1 MPNRFRGSSAGSSI
15 TTKKYSSCGGVSVQ
29 WLPGAATA
37 EIKPLTGLRGVA
49 ALLVA
54 TYHFRWIAAGP
65 GYALFSRGYLW
76 VDVFFVLSG
85 FVMSMTY
92 GSVFSQRWSFAD
104 FRSFINRRLAR
115 IYPLYFVLTVMA
127 VPFFLAFP
135 YPGIDLRGSAF
146 AVMVVANLTLVAAW
160 HVCKN
165 LIFPAWSVSAEFA
178 AYLVFPFLVPF
189 LRDARRMVIL
199 AVGAV
204 TLLGLVAIFDQ
215 IDYREFASL
224 RDGFDGRTVQPVFR
238 CLGGFIL
245 GMICY
250 KLYATRSFAAVT
262 GSTAF
267 GLSTF
272 ALFAAGSIAGVP
284 DLVLYPLFPAMVLAV
299 AADKGIV
306 SRILSCRPVYYAGLL
321 SYSLY
326 MLHVGFLPVSR
337 VVHRVAFE
345 HFPPVVAQALTIV
358 VVYGSLGIAAAAAY
372 HIVEVPARR
381 WLRNAWPWGRPA
393 REFAAAPKRL

>member
-1 MPNRFRGSSAGSSI
+1 MQEWFSR
-15 TTKKYSSCGGVSVQ
+15 
-29 WLPGAATA
+29 PGTA

-54 TYHFRWIAAGP
+54 TYHFRWIDEGP

-92 GSVFSQRWSFAD
+92 GNVFSRRWSFAD

-115 IYPLYFVLTVMA
+115 IYPLYFVLTALA

-146 AVMVVANLTLVAAW
+146 VVMVVANLALVSAW
-160 HVCKN
+160 HICKN

-189 LRDARRMVIL
+189 LRDARRMAIL
-199 AVGAV
+199 AAGAV
-204 TLLGLVAIFDQ
+204 ILLGLVATFDQ
-215 IDYREFASL
+215 IDYREIASL

-245 GMICY
+245 GMICFR
-250 KLYATRSFAAVT
+250 LYAGRRVSAVA
-262 GSTAF
+262 GSTVF
-267 GLSTF
+267 GLMTF

-284 DLVLYPLFPAMVLAV
+284 DLVLYPLFPAMVVAV

-306 SRILSCRPVYYAGLL
+306 SRFLSSRPVYYAGLL

-337 VVHRVAFE
+337 AVHRVAFQ
-345 HFPPVVAQALTIV
+345 HFPPVVAQALTMV
-358 VVYGSLGIAAAAAY
+358 VVYGSLLVAAAVAY
-372 HIVEVPARR
+372 HVVEVPARR
-381 WLRNAWPWGRPA
+381 WLRNAPPWATPA
-393 REFAAAPKRL
+393 REYPGAEPRRL